1 MNELKKIIGNKLR
14 EAREEAGLN
23 QSEVAELL
31 RLKRSSSYGH
41 IEAGRNWLQIEHLLK
56 LSDYYHKPITF
67 FLGTNYTSLSPD
79 ESELLHLYRALPPG
93 LDQYAL
99 AALRAWA
106 GLRPELR
113 PEPAEEP
120 VEEPGQEAAAPPAI
134 SEEKLAEWQEDIEVI
149 NLYLATYAATP
160 ERRNEVMLFF
170 AELAEREEAG
180 TTEEMQAAFATE
192 QRSETG
198 AV

>member
-1 MNELKKIIGNKLR
+1 MTQVELGDYLGLTRDAISKIENGLSNLSLR
-14 EAREEAGLN
+14 HLE
-23 QSEVAELL
+23 
-31 RLKRSSSYGH
+31 RLPE
-41 IEAGRNWLQIEHLLK
+41 ILGRPVT
-56 LSDYYHKPITF
+56 Y
-67 FLGTNYTSLSPD
+67 FLGLDQPSLSPD

-106 GLRPELR
+106 GLRSELR
-113 PEPAEEP
+113 PEP

-180 TTEEMQAAFATE
+180 TTEEMQAALATE

>member
-1 MNELKKIIGNKLR
+1 MIGAKLKA
-14 EAREEAGLN
+14 AREFAGLN
-23 QSEVAELL
+23 QVDVADFLGL
-31 RLKRSSSYGH
+31 RQSSYSQ
-41 IEAGRNWLQIEHLLK
+41 IEAGRNSLRVEHLIK
-56 LSDYYHKPITF
+56 LSKLLDRPVNY
-67 FLGTNYTSLSPD
+67 FLGLSDQPSLSPD

-113 PEPAEEP
+113 PEP

-134 SEEKLAEWQEDIEVI
+134 SEEKLAEWREDIEVI

>member
-106 GLRPELR
+106 GLDREV
-113 PEPAEEP
+113 EAE
-120 VEEPGQEAAAPPAI
+120 APPAI
-134 SEEKLAEWQEDIEVI
+134 SEEKLAEWREDIEVI

-180 TTEEMQAAFATE
+180 TTEEMQAALATE